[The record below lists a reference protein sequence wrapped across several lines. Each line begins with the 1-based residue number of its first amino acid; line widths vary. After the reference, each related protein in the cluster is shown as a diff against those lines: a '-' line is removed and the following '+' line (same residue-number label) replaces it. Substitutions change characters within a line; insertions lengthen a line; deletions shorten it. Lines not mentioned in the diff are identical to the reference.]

1 MWAVRFEDVS
11 KRFRHGG
18 PRYSSLRQDLADV
31 HRRVTARLR
40 RRRAE
45 PQGTLALDQ
54 VSFEVEAG
62 DSVALIGAN
71 GAGKSTALRLVS
83 RITTPV
89 RGLGRVGCR
98 VGAPIEVVS
107 GVHPELSGRE
117 NVWLYGSILGI
128 PRREIASRFDE
139 IVSFADLEPVI
150 DTQVKYYSSGMQ
162 LRLGFAIAA
171 HLEPDVFVVDEALAV
186 GDASFQ
192 AKCVERMTS
201 MVTSGR
207 TLIFVSHSL
216 PIVQELCPT
225 AVLLDRGRVAA
236 AGPTAGVVAEY
247 VDRLADSV
255 RREPSPGDL
264 LEISRLNAR
273 SPAGDHRLKTNGT
286 LVLEVDLTAAQD
298 LDDVLFGVALS
309 DGRLSNLIELNTRFT
324 VGATPIRRGRHRLV
338 CEVPSLPL
346 LPGTYEV
353 WFAASSARK
362 AVHFLHP
369 RVIGTVVVTTGPLER
384 RLAAHYATS
393 TAFGPVY
400 VPFEMALEQHDGA
413 PAAAGGPMTVDAHEQ
428 SG

>member
-11 KRFRHGG
+11 KQFRHGG
-18 PRYSSLRQDLADV
+18 PRYSSLRQDLADLR
-31 HRRVTARLR
+31 RRVAARLR

-45 PQGTLALDQ
+45 PHGTLALDQ
-54 VSFEVEAG
+54 VSFEVEEG

-83 RITTPV
+83 RITSPTSGRV
-89 RGLGRVGCR
+89 RVRGRVG
-98 VGAPIEVVS
+98 ALIEVGS

-128 PRREIASRFDE
+128 PRREIAARFEE
-139 IVSFADLEPVI
+139 IVSFAELEPVI

-192 AKCVERMTS
+192 TKCVERMTS
-201 MVTSGR
+201 MVTAGR

-216 PIVQELCPT
+216 PIVQELCPN

-255 RREPSPGDL
+255 RRDPSPGDL
-264 LEISRLNAR
+264 LAVSRLNAQ
-273 SPAGDHRLKTNGT
+273 SPTGDHRLKTNES
-286 LVLEVDLTAAQD
+286 LVLEVDLTALRE

-309 DGRLSNLIELNTRFT
+309 DGRLSNLIELNNRFMS
-324 VGATPIRRGRHRLV
+324 GATSVARGTHRLV
-338 CEVPSLPL
+338 CEIPSLPL

-353 WFAASSARK
+353 WFAASSAKK

-369 RVIGTVVVTTGPLER
+369 RVIGTVVVTTGPPER
-384 RLAAHYATS
+384 RLATHYATS
-393 TAFGPVY
+393 TGFGPVY
-400 VPFEMALEQHDGA
+400 VPFRMELTERSV
-413 PAAAGGPMTVDAHEQ
+413 AASVSAGDRLTADAHD
-428 SG
+428 